1 MYDQMLDNFRKAAES
16 TLQLQQELFRSWA
29 QQWNQQAPGTLAG
42 LNAATAAAGAGA
54 NAGAGVDAARAAQK
68 RLGETVTDLLTK
80 HRETL
85 DAQYRAG
92 IRTIE
97 DAFKVGDARDPEQ
110 FRRLTE
116 ALWRQSFDCL
126 KNVAESQARD
136 TQAALEKMF
145 DVVAKAAPAAA
156 RGK

>member
-1 MYDQMLDNFRKAAES
+1 MYDQMLENFRKAAES
-16 TLQLQQELFRSWA
+16 TLQLQQEMFRSWA
-29 QQWNQQAPGTLAG
+29 QQWHQQVPGTLAG
-42 LNAATAAAGAGA
+42 LNPANGAGA
-54 NAGAGVDAARAAQK
+54 DGVRAVQK
-68 RLGETVTDLLTK
+68 KLSETVTDLLTK

-126 KNVAESQARD
+126 KNVAESQVRD
-136 TQAALEKMF
+136 TQAAFEKMF
-145 DVVAKAAPAAA
+145 DVVAKAVPAAA
-156 RGK
+156 KGK

>member
-1 MYDQMLDNFRKAAES
+1 MYDQMLENFRKAAES
-16 TLQLQQELFRSWA
+16 TLQLQQEMFRSWT
-29 QQWNQQAPGTLAG
+29 QQWHQQVPAALSG
-42 LNAATAAAGAGA
+42 LNPAASGAADG
-54 NAGAGVDAARAAQK
+54 ARAAQK
-68 RLGETVTDLLTK
+68 RLGETVTDLLTR

-97 DAFKVGDARDPEQ
+97 DAFKVGEARDPEQ
-110 FRRLTE
+110 FRKLVE

-126 KNVAESQARD
+126 KNVAESQVRD
-136 TQAALEKMF
+136 TQAALEKVF
-145 DVVAKAAPAAA
+145 DVVAKSAPAAA